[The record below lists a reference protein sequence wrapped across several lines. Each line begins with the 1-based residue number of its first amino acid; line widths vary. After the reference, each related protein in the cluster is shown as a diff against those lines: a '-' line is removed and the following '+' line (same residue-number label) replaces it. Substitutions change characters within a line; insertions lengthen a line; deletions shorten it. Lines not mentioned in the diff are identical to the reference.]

1 MITAISPN
9 CRQIFFNIPVPSTIL
24 SGSVVTIQVTNG
36 DGTITNFPA
45 VALGGYII
53 INVSLDCVGVLQYS
67 VIRNNETILTA
78 LLVAS
83 CEIDCCIAKLVES
96 AINCTCH
103 CDKCKEELLRA
114 EKIHLLLG
122 AAKYTA
128 EINGNYEDAVAKYNK
143 AREFCTE
150 VCACGC

>member
-9 CRQIFFNIPVPSTIL
+9 CKQIFFNIPVPNTVL
-24 SGSVVTIQVTNG
+24 EGSIVTLQVTNG
-36 DGTITNFPA
+36 DGTVSNFSA
-45 VALGGYII
+45 VALGGYVI
-53 INVSLDCVGVLQYS
+53 INVNFNSVGVVQYS
-67 VIRNNETILTA
+67 VIYNNESILSA

-114 EKIHLLLG
+114 EKIYLLLG

-143 AREFCTE
+143 AKEFCTE